1 MTDPREQALRFKALR
16 DKRAQ
21 EPLSPEEE
29 RELQRLGQ
37 SLRALRQ
44 ARSGAGAEL
53 PQKKVLG
60 DGAHLR
66 GQPLPACDFFDD
78 FPEIYRREV
87 FGERRRRPPGE
98 DEVLARGAGTV
109 RTRTGEEIQGQVIV
123 DERIH
128 VAGRALARSQV
139 MEVLLSAAAGAKRGR
154 GLTVKLAD
162 GRVLKGYLVSGE
174 DEDFLD
180 VLPLTAQ
187 DQEQT
192 RWLIRRSEIASTSQ
206 WG

>member
-16 DKRAQ
+16 DQRAQ
-21 EPLSPEEE
+21 GPLSPEEE
-29 RELQRLGQ
+29 REFQRLGQ

-44 ARSGAGAEL
+44 ARSGAAAEL

-60 DGAHLR
+60 DGARLR
-66 GQPLPACDFFDD
+66 GHPLPGCDFFDD
-78 FPEIYRREV
+78 FPELYRREV
-87 FGERRRRPPGE
+87 FGARRRRPPAE
-98 DEVLARGAGTV
+98 DEALPRGSGTV
-109 RTRTGEEIQGQVIV
+109 RTRSGEKLQGQVIV

-128 VAGRALARSQV
+128 VAGQALPRSQV
-139 MEVLLSAAAGAKRGR
+139 MEVHLSASAGAKRGQ
-154 GLTVKLAD
+154 GLTIKLTD
-162 GRVLKGYLVSGE
+162 GRVQKGYLVSGE

-180 VLPLTAQ
+180 LLPLTAQ

-192 RWLIRRSEIASTSQ
+192 RWLIRRSEVASTSQ